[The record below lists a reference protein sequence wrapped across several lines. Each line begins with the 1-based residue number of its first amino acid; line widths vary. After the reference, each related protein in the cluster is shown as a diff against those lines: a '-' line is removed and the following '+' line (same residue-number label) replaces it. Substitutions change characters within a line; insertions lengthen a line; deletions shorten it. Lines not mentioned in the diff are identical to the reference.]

1 MLAEYSTD
9 IINRLYQTIEKKWT
23 RVRRVST
30 QKYHII
36 VTVEAMEFMQTSR
49 TSVVVNI
56 VVSLH
61 LLNLGAPPVSQEGE
75 ERKIG
80 WIIQS
85 NTSYENGRWLAKT

>member
-61 LLNLGAPPVSQEGE
+61 LLNLGAPPVSEEGE
-75 ERKIG
+75 ERKSTELSKLT
-80 WIIQS
+80 Q
-85 NTSYENGRWLAKT
+85 RMKTAVG

>member
-1 MLAEYSTD
+1 MFAEYSTD
-9 IINRLYQTIEKKWT
+9 IINRLYQTIEKKWI

-36 VTVEAMEFMQTSR
+36 VTVEAMEFMQASR
-49 TSVVVNI
+49 TTVVANI

-75 ERKIG
+75 KKKSTE
-80 WIIQS
+80 S
-85 NTSYENGRWLAKT
+85 SYPN